1 MTKKY
6 RHYAACKDFFL
17 NQLSNS
23 RLHKYLNQYPAA
35 DEKIKKLAKD
45 VAKAEETLVK
55 ELRPYL

>member
-1 MTKKY
+1 MGVK
-6 RHYAACKDFFL
+6 
-17 NQLSNS
+17 S
-23 RLHKYLNQYPAA
+23 LHKYLNQYPAA